1 MKRIGGL
8 LACVALLLG
17 VAAAAAAI
25 GLCDYVSPETNLT
38 DVTFSFSYRYFDDAG
53 TPGVVDESG
62 GRAAIDFSQL
72 YDSPGFGYTAAA
84 SGSIVLENLV
94 PKSGLGEA
102 SGTFR
107 YYLMQDAP
115 LFGFGGL
122 DASVAGGQDQ
132 PGVNLSAGIGYG
144 RFSDV
149 TPLAK
154 AFKIR
159 DELLN
164 AGTISESLSDQV
176 LMDVASVIARQA
188 EYETVKDAAA
198 AVVNV
203 IQTATGVTV
212 GPRQVLMVEDVMVA
226 TGDERNCG
234 WAVQAGLGYQLVD
247 PYGKQRDLLLTAS
260 ADAALAPD
268 PASQLKFHAGC
279 SGPFDILEENTL
291 AARVSYN
298 LDLSD
303 ESSLEAAYTLQRVQS
318 ADQADM
324 TQAATLLVSFAVGTT
339 DLGLQLSLTNE
350 SDTPGWT
357 IDISVSVAIDLS
369 S

>member
-17 VAAAAAAI
+17 VASAAAAI

-53 TPGVVDESG
+53 TEGVDESG
-62 GRAAIDFSQL
+62 GRTAIDFSQI
-72 YDSPGFGYTAAA
+72 YDSPDVGFTVAA
-84 SGSIVLENLV
+84 SGAILLDNFTPS
-94 PKSGLGEA
+94 SGLGSA
-102 SGTFR
+102 AGTFR
-107 YYLMQDAP
+107 YYVMDDVP
-115 LFGFGGL
+115 LFGFGGVA
-122 DASVAGGQDQ
+122 ASTASGQPQ
-132 PGVNLSAGIGYG
+132 PAVNLSAGVGYG
-144 RFSDV
+144 RFSDT

-154 AFKIR
+154 ALTIQNK
-159 DELLN
+159 LQK
-164 AGTISESLSDQV
+164 AGAISESLSDEA
-176 LMDVASVIARQA
+176 LMDMAAVIARQA

-198 AVVNV
+198 AVVEV

-212 GPRQVLMVEDVMVA
+212 GPREVLTVEDVMLT

-234 WAVQAGLGYQLVD
+234 WAIQAGLGYELVD
-247 PYGKQRDLLLTAS
+247 PYGGARDFLLTVS

-268 PASQLKFHAGC
+268 PESQFLFRASLY
-279 SGPFDILEENTL
+279 GPFDILGENTL
-291 AARVSYN
+291 AARASYDR
-298 LDLSD
+298 DLTD

-318 ADQADM
+318 GDDSNM
-324 TQAATLLVSFAVGTT
+324 TQAATLLVNFAVGTT

-357 IDISVSVAIDLS
+357 IDISVSVAVDLS

>member
-8 LACVALLLG
+8 LACVALFLG

-38 DVTFSFSYRYFDDAG
+38 DVTFSFSYRYFDDAE
-53 TPGVVDESG
+53 TLGVVDESG
-62 GRAAIDFSQL
+62 GRAAIDFNQL
-72 YDSPGFGYTAAA
+72 YDSPDVGYTVAA
-84 SGSIVLENLV
+84 SGAILLDSFV
-94 PKSGLGEA
+94 PSFGLGSA
-102 SGTFR
+102 AGTFR
-107 YYLMQDAP
+107 YYLLDDMP

-122 DASVAGGQDQ
+122 TASTASGQPQ
-132 PGVNLSAGIGYG
+132 PAVSLSAGVGYG
-144 RFSDV
+144 RFSDT

-154 AFKIR
+154 ALTIR
-159 DELLN
+159 DELLE
-164 AGTISESLSDQV
+164 AGTISESLTDEV
-176 LMDVASVIARQA
+176 LMDVAAVIARRA

-198 AVVNV
+198 AVVDV
-203 IQTATGVTV
+203 IQAATGVTV
-212 GPRQVLMVEDVMVA
+212 EPRQVLMVEDVIVA

-234 WAVQAGLGYQLVD
+234 WAVQAGLGYELVD
-247 PYGKQRDLLLTAS
+247 PYGGARDFLLTVS

-268 PASQLKFHAGC
+268 PASQFLFRA
-279 SGPFDILEENTL
+279 SLYGPFDILGENTL
-291 AARVSYN
+291 AARASYDR
-298 LDLSD
+298 DLTD

-318 ADQADM
+318 GDETNM
-324 TQAATLLVSFAVGTT
+324 TQAATLLVNFAVGTT

-357 IDISVSVAIDLS
+357 IDVSVSVAVDLS

>member
-1 MKRIGGL
+1 MKRMGGVL
-8 LACVALLLG
+8 VCVALLLG
-17 VAAAAAAI
+17 VATAAAAI

-53 TPGVVDESG
+53 TEELDESG

-72 YDSPGFGYTAAA
+72 YDSPDVGFTVAA
-84 SGSIVLENLV
+84 SGVILLDNFV
-94 PKSGLGEA
+94 PTSGLGSA
-102 SGTFR
+102 AGTFR
-107 YYLMQDAP
+107 YYLMDDMP

-122 DASVAGGQDQ
+122 EASTASSQ
-132 PGVNLSAGIGYG
+132 PQPAVSLSAGVGYG
-144 RFSDV
+144 RFSDT

-154 AFKIR
+154 AFTIQGK
-159 DELLN
+159 LLK

-176 LMDVASVIARQA
+176 LMDMAAIIARQA

-198 AVVNV
+198 AVVDV
-203 IQTATGVTV
+203 IQAATGVTIE
-212 GPRQVLMVEDVMVA
+212 PRQVLMVEDVMLA

-234 WAVQAGLGYQLVD
+234 WAVQAGLGYELVD
-247 PYGKQRDLLLTAS
+247 PYGGARDLLVTVS

-268 PASQLKFHAGC
+268 PPSQFLFRASLY
-279 SGPFDILEENTL
+279 GPFHILEENTMV
-291 AARVSYN
+291 ARASYDR
-298 LDLSD
+298 DLTD

-318 ADQADM
+318 GDETNM
-324 TQAATLLVSFAVGTT
+324 TQAATLLVNFTVGTT

-350 SDTPGWT
+350 SNAPGWT
-357 IDISVSVAIDLS
+357 VDISISVAVDLS